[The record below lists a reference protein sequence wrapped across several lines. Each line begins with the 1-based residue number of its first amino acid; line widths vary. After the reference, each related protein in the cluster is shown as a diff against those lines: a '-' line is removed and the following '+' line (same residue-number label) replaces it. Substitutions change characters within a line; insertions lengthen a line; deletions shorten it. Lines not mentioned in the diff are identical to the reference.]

1 VFDQVSHWTKKLG
14 HGAYTS
20 TKIPCVLL
28 CNYLLLHIFWEEF
41 EPHNLHVFFFF
52 SADFWPDRIHRSLP
66 SRIIVA
72 VVCLPTRWR
81 SRDLMPKR
89 ARAHCRIDFRFLLPL
104 PRLPLPADVSS
115 HVVSVKVYGPRS
127 VRKKKQR
134 TRTTK
139 KVKINWRRVADWDRH
154 NLRVKPYFRL
164 KVNSIHFI
172 PEHWC
177 HFNSSQEFQVFQNEC
192 RMSTTQQQPP
202 PRKVFI
208 IFQSI
213 FSLSPLP
220 IVM

>member
-1 VFDQVSHWTKKLG
+1 VWLCRVRLCKMMIKYHAIMCLIKWAIELKNRDMVLV
-14 HGAYTS
+14 S

-89 ARAHCRIDFRFLLPL
+89 AHHVHCRIDLRFLLPL
-104 PRLPLPADVSS
+104 PHLPLPADVSS

-127 VRKKKQR
+127 VRKKS
-134 TRTTK
+134 
-139 KVKINWRRVADWDRH
+139 NAPARRE
-154 NLRVKPYFRL
+154 K
-164 KVNSIHFI
+164 
-172 PEHWC
+172 
-177 HFNSSQEFQVFQNEC
+177 
-192 RMSTTQQQPP
+192 
-202 PRKVFI
+202 
-208 IFQSI
+208 
-213 FSLSPLP
+213 
-220 IVM
+220 